1 MIDALD
7 PVLPN
12 ILYLVLVIGLWLAAL
27 AAVTPGTGVLELTAL
42 TALGIAAAGTL
53 VLPFNLWA
61 VIPLAAGAVFFVLS
75 LWRREEAVWL
85 ALAAAALS
93 VGSAYLYQGESGP
106 AVHPLLAGVA
116 SLSTVG
122 FFWIAVRRSLGA
134 HRVRRAHDPQ
144 AVIGQVGEAR
154 TPLDPIGSIYV
165 AGELWTA
172 RSLQPVA
179 VGGRVRVE
187 HRDGLILD
195 VVPWNGSESVPVREE
210 KA

>member
-1 MIDALD
+1 MIDTLD

-12 ILYLVLVIGLWLAAL
+12 ILYVVLVVGLWLAAL

-61 VIPLAAGAVFFVLS
+61 LIPLVAGAVFFLLS

-93 VGSAYLYQGESGP
+93 VGSAYLYQGEAGP

-116 SLSTVG
+116 SLATVG

-134 HRVRRAHDPQ
+134 HRVRRSHDPQ
-144 AVIGQVGEAR
+144 AVIGQVGEVR
-154 TPLDPIGSIYV
+154 TPLDPTGSVYV
-165 AGELWTA
+165 AGEMWTA
-172 RSLQPVA
+172 RSLQSVA

-187 HRDGLILD
+187 HRDGLVLD
-195 VVPWNGSESVPVREE
+195 VVPWNGSESVSGREE